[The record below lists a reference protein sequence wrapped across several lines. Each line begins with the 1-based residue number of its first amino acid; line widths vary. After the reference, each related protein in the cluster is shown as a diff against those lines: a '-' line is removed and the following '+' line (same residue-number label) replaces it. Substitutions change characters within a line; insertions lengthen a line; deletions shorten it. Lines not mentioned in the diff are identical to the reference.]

1 MADRSLFSTVQDNLL
16 LEYGDRQIAN
26 QNNITS
32 VPFDMTTV
40 FENGFQIGS
49 VTYDR
54 LRVETNGRVVLRNAA
69 QENEAVA
76 SVDEYLPVY
85 NAVFNVFRD
94 YSNNAAL
101 IPADS
106 ETAGIFYDVNE
117 ERNSI
122 VITFSELPRAYS
134 SYNYETGQY
143 VNETTTSTTQ
153 LEFINVGE
161 GEVEVVWRFNDIPDD
176 YYAPTPSIRAQFFTE
191 QEYSSTNLYFDESWV
206 GEANRVDNNYG
217 NTGIA
222 GVWQMRY
229 VDGVLQRATDFVGD
243 TINGDDAAN
252 LLTGTAF
259 GDLIGGRIGDDTID
273 GGYGN
278 DSLYGGEGND
288 SITSIGGHNQV
299 TGGVGN
305 DTIETGAGNDSI
317 DAGEGDDFVSAGAG
331 SDTVTTGAGND
342 TIQATSGH
350 NVIDAGAGEDE
361 ITITGN
367 GYAQN
372 TINGG
377 TGASIIRAGETDD
390 TILTDN
396 EADFVNAGN
405 GNNYVQTLLGDDTI
419 RLGGRGEST
428 VQAGGGDDL
437 IDAGFAD
444 DQPSYYYYGRSGV
457 FVSGQEG
464 EDTILGS
471 STGDTL
477 AGQDGNDSIL
487 AGSGQDE
494 IHGGAGDDIL
504 AGGYGNDLMFGGD
517 GDDFIYTSLGADTV
531 TGGAG
536 ADRFFSSGLD
546 QEFMHIM
553 DYNPD
558 EGDRL
563 VMDNLHFDPG
573 DFELRY
579 LTALTV
585 DGPVYRQI
593 QLGWQAEDGY
603 RGLFTFQNEPDISE
617 ILLRLSSEDGVDIV
631 RFDLIPL

>member
-1 MADRSLFSTVQDNLL
+1 MADRSLFSAVEDNSLL
-16 LEYGDRQIAN
+16 DYGNRQIVN
-26 QNNITS
+26 QDGINSI
-32 VPFDMTTV
+32 PFDMTSV
-40 FENGFQIGS
+40 FENGFQIGG

-54 LRVETNGRVVLRNAA
+54 LRINTDGRVFLRNAA
-69 QENEAVA
+69 QEDEAAA

-85 NAVFNVFRD
+85 SANFDVFSRYDNRAD
-94 YSNNAAL
+94 L

-122 VITFSELPRAYS
+122 VITFSELPRVFT
-134 SYNYETGQY
+134 SYNYDTGQY
-143 VNETTTSTTQ
+143 VDVNTTSTTQ
-153 LEFINVGE
+153 LEFINKGD
-161 GEVEVVWRFNDIPDD
+161 GEVEVVWRFNDITDD
-176 YYAPTPSIRAQFFTE
+176 FYAPRPGIYATALTE
-191 QEYSSTNLYFDESWV
+191 EDYSSTYLYFDESWI

-243 TINGDDAAN
+243 AIDGDDEAN

-259 GDLIGGRIGDDTID
+259 GDLIGAGLGDDTID
-273 GGYGN
+273 SGYGN
-278 DSLYGGEGND
+278 DSLFGGAGND
-288 SITSIGGHNQV
+288 SITAIGGHNQV
-299 TGGVGN
+299 TGADGDDTLILGSGSDTVDGGAGNDSINAGAGDDSIDSGVGN
-305 DTIETGAGNDSI
+305 DTINTSSGNNI
-317 DAGEGDDFVSAGAG
+317 
-331 SDTVTTGAGND
+331 
-342 TIQATSGH
+342 
-350 NVIDAGAGEDE
+350 IDAGAGDDE
-361 ITITGN
+361 ITVTGW
-367 GYAQN
+367 GYN
-372 TINGG
+372 TIDGG
-377 TGASIIRAGETDD
+377 TGASTIRTGESDDIIRTDD
-390 TILTDN
+390 

-405 GNNYVQTLLGDDTI
+405 GNNNIQTFLGDDTI
-419 RLGGRGEST
+419 RLGGRGDST

-444 DQPSYYYYGRSGV
+444 DQPGYYYGRGGV
-457 FVSGQEG
+457 FVSGQG
-464 EDTILGS
+464 GDDTILGS

-494 IHGGAGDDIL
+494 VHGGAGNDSL

-517 GDDFIYTSLGADTV
+517 GDDFIFGSLGADTV

-546 QEFMHIM
+546 QEFMHII

-563 VMDNLHFDPG
+563 VMDNNNFDPG

-579 LTALTV
+579 LTALTA

-617 ILLRLSSEDGVDIV
+617 IVLRLSSPDGVDIV
-631 RFDLIPL
+631 HFDLIPL